1 MTSTSHQ
8 RRIPGS
14 DFLLSGT
21 AAVMAITCTNPVD
34 VVKTRLQL
42 QNEPGSANARRYR
55 GIAHAFATIA
65 RAEGVGLRGLQRGLP
80 PACLLQFSN
89 VSMRF
94 GGYAAL
100 TAALD
105 IDPAESAAGWFG
117 SLALGASSGFMAA
130 CVSNPFFLLKTR
142 AQAIGG
148 GGGGGGIGLWRL
160 ARDEGVRKGL
170 FRGFGAFAPRVMMA
184 TAVQLPTYQLAKS
197 TLRSRLGMGDDFA
210 THFCASWVTGVAVVA
225 AMQPFDFAATRT
237 MNQGRASAAAAS
249 AAAAAGATEAASVVY
264 ASPWDCIVKTVR
276 AEGVR
281 GLYAGA
287 LANYLRF
294 GPYCILVFVFLEQL
308 RKAEAAAFARFGS
321 KDEQ

>member
-1 MTSTSHQ
+1 
-8 RRIPGS
+8 
-14 DFLLSGT
+14 
-21 AAVMAITCTNPVD
+21 MAITCTNPID

-42 QNEPGSANARRYR
+42 QGEPGSANARRYR

-65 RAEGVGLRGLQRGLP
+65 RAEGAGLRGLQRGLP

-148 GGGGGGIGLWRL
+148 GSGGGSGSGSGGGSRCCWLSVTLRFGTELGKLLASERGVGRL
-160 ARDEGVRKGL
+160 GDAESPGGGRRVLYVAQLPEPRRDPFRSRFDARLPLEHANRRAQVSPKGRDRVSSPSSVTL
-170 FRGFGAFAPRVMMA
+170 TCTLCQAPRRVRRS
-184 TAVQLPTYQLAKS
+184 S
-197 TLRSRLGMGDDFA
+197 TRPLQAFHIRTSQ
-210 THFCASWVTGVAVVA
+210 A
-225 AMQPFDFAATRT
+225 AMVPCLLHAAPC
-237 MNQGRASAAAAS
+237 NDEELAVCW
-249 AAAAAGATEAASVVY
+249 AASVV
-264 ASPWDCIVKTVR
+264 SSTR
-276 AEGVR
+276 
-281 GLYAGA
+281 
-287 LANYLRF
+287 N
-294 GPYCILVFVFLEQL
+294 
-308 RKAEAAAFARFGS
+308 
-321 KDEQ
+321 